1 VHGNDVLRSKELIMN
16 TKQRTHISKFLSLV
30 LRHEPQSIGLT
41 LDSSGWASVDDL
53 LARCNAAGEPIS
65 REQLDEVVATNEKK
79 RFAFSED
86 GARIRAS
93 QGHSVAVEL
102 GYAPA
107 EPPEI
112 LYHGTAKRFLPSIKS
127 TGLNKGDRHHVHLSA
142 TQETAKTVGDRHG
155 PSVVLTI
162 RSGEMRSQGHLFFIS
177 DNQVW
182 LTDHVPLKYIHE
194 LGGAS

>member
-1 VHGNDVLRSKELIMN
+1 MN
-16 TKQRTHISKFLSLV
+16 AKQRTHISKFLSFV
-30 LRHEPQSIGLT
+30 LRHEPQTIGLT
-41 LDSSGWASVDDL
+41 LDSSGWTSVDDL
-53 LARCNAAGEPIS
+53 LARCNAAGESIS
-65 REQLDEVVATNEKK
+65 REQLEEVVATNEKK

-86 GARIRAS
+86 GTRIRAS

-112 LYHGTAKRFLPSIKS
+112 LYHGTAEQFLPSIK
-127 TGLNKGDRHHVHLSA
+127 TNGLNKQNRHHVHLSA
-142 TQETAKTVGDRHG
+142 SPQTAKTVGDRHG

-162 RSGEMRSQGHLFFIS
+162 RSGEMRRQGHLFFIS

-182 LTDHVPLKYIHE
+182 LTDHVPPKYIQDQE
-194 LGGAS
+194 V